1 MIEAT
6 DYIIIGAGSAGC
18 VLANRLSASGKHQV
32 LLLEAGGGDR
42 NPLIHLPMGFS
53 QLIATPSVNWGY
65 QTEPEPFMHNRV
77 IDWPRGRVV
86 GGSSSINGMVYVRG
100 QLEDFDD
107 WAALGN
113 EGWTGQEV
121 LPYFKKSEQFERGG
135 NDYHGD
141 KGEMAVSDSD
151 YRDRHPLTNLYVQAA
166 NQAGLP
172 FNDDYNTAVQEGI
185 SFTQNTINN
194 GRRASTYRAFV
205 KNELKTRN
213 NLTVITDALVEKIDI
228 ESGAATGVTFK
239 HKGKQHT
246 IKAAKEIL
254 LAAGVN
260 NSPKILELSGIG
272 RKDIL
277 EKAGIQQKHELKGVG
292 ENLQDHI
299 QMQVVHELNGVGS
312 ANDALKPHRLIMETV
327 KYLVK
332 RRGFLANGVAPILGF
347 IKSDQNESRPDIQ
360 LHFAP
365 AGGEV
370 TDTGRLLPAKVPS
383 ITSTAN
389 VMRPESRGY
398 SHIKSSDPKEAPT
411 ILANYLSTEHDRK
424 KSIECVK
431 WQRKIYSQSPLAP
444 LLEKETLPGKKVVSD
459 EEILDYVMRDAKTA
473 YHPIGTCKMGRDEE
487 AVVDSRLKVHGIDK
501 LRVIDASIMPLLP
514 SANTNA
520 ATIMIAERGAEWIL
534 AS

>member
-1 MIEAT
+1 MIDAV

-18 VLANRLSASGKHQV
+18 VLANRLSACGKYQV
-32 LLLEAGGGDR
+32 LMLEAGGGDR

-65 QTEPEPFMHNRV
+65 KTEPEPFMNNRI

-107 WAALGN
+107 WNALGN
-113 EGWTGQEV
+113 ESWSGKEV

-135 NDYHGD
+135 NEYHGNQ
-141 KGEMAVSDSD
+141 GEMAVSDSD

-172 FNDDYNTAVQEGI
+172 FNDDYNTNTQEGI
-185 SFTQNTINN
+185 TFTQNTINN

-205 KNELKTRN
+205 KNELKERN

-228 ESGAATGVTFK
+228 ENGAASGVTFL
-239 HKGKQHT
+239 HKGQRHT
-246 IKAAKEIL
+246 VKATRETL
-254 LAAGVN
+254 LAAGAN
-260 NSPKILELSGIG
+260 NSPKILELSGVG

-277 EKAGIQQKHELKGVG
+277 EKAGVKQKHELKGVG

-299 QMQVVHELNGVGS
+299 QMQVVHQLKGVGS

-347 IKSDQNESRPDIQ
+347 IKSNIGESRPDLQ

-365 AGGEV
+365 AGGDV
-370 TDTGRLLPAKVPS
+370 TDTGRLLPAKIPS

-398 SHIKSSDPKEAPT
+398 SHIRSSDPKEAPA
-411 ILANYLSTEHDRK
+411 ILANYLSTDHDRK

-431 WQRKIYSQSPLAP
+431 WQRKIYSQSPLTQH
-444 LLEKETLPGKKVVSD
+444 LDKETFPGKAIVSD
-459 EEILDYVMRDAKTA
+459 DEILDYIMREAKTA
-473 YHPIGTCKMGRDEE
+473 YHPVGTCKMGHDSE
-487 AVVDSRLKVHGIDK
+487 AVVDSRLKVHGIEK
-501 LRVIDASIMPLLP
+501 LRVIDASVMPLIP

-520 ATIMIAERGAEWIL
+520 ATIMIAERGAEWVL